1 MSQLIAQIFQM
12 RVRMKNLMG
21 IMEGGSLP
29 TMSNLEEAM
38 KAEQKV
44 IMFCLLYLRLFCY
57 ICLFLWEF
65 TEYL

>member
-1 MSQLIAQIFQM
+1 M

-44 IMFCLLYLRLFCY
+44 IMFYLLYL
-57 ICLFLWEF
+57 
-65 TEYL
+65 TVYLYLHFVKGTIKLSENQFQFP